1 MKLLPLKLSTVVATL
16 FMHSHVLCRL
26 DTFEVIVQIGLIMG
40 QLITRFTRGV
50 EKRDI
55 NLEYE
60 TPGDGD
66 AIDGNDEYQPS
77 DNDEVEERNDGVRTQ
92 RFTPPKVGMI
102 L

>member
-1 MKLLPLKLSTVVATL
+1 MQQLALQSRSYTFL
-16 FMHSHVLCRL
+16 HSYFLCRL

-55 NLEYE
+55 NLEYQ
-60 TPGDGD
+60 TPGDGNAY

-77 DNDEVEERNDGVRTQ
+77 DNDEVEERNAGVRTQ
-92 RFTPPKVGMI
+92 RFSLPKVGMI

>member
-55 NLEYE
+55 NLEYQ

-77 DNDEVEERNDGVRTQ
+77 DNDEVEERNDGVQFR
-92 RFTPPKVGMI
+92 PP
-102 L
+102 